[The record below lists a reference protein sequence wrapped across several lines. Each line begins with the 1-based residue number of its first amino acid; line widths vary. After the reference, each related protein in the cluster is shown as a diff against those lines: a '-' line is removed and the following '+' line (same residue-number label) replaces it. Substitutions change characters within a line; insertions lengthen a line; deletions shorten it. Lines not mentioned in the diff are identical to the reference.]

1 MVPTGK
7 IHIGPCGECSCRSIK
22 AFGVSS
28 TRWRVSDRL
37 HEKSVNDPSTIAP
50 PPISMLLIESVGG
63 LEAGKVKGYALTES
77 GGVPLGS
84 FPTRKAAMRAISARH
99 RGRPEPAAA
108 A

>member
-1 MVPTGK
+1 
-7 IHIGPCGECSCRSIK
+7 
-22 AFGVSS
+22 
-28 TRWRVSDRL
+28 
-37 HEKSVNDPSTIAP
+37 
-50 PPISMLLIESVGG
+50 MLLIESVGG